1 MELDT
6 TPNYRN
12 RVVQQN
18 SDTNQANAYFLE
30 NDQVYVTV
38 EPYDGFD
45 YGIAYTSDPVIL
57 KNITIPYVYDLKYS
71 SNNTIVD
78 NTLLSGSTLIA
89 SYTPSDLTADQSKVE
104 WYDMS
109 SSEARK
115 VYDGVSLPLTY
126 ILKGKI
132 YSFTVTP
139 YDGTTYGTPIV
150 SPDI

>member
-1 MELDT
+1 M
-6 TPNYRN
+6 
-12 RVVQQN
+12 
-18 SDTNQANAYFLE
+18 
-30 NDQVYVTV
+30 
-38 EPYDGFD
+38 
-45 YGIAYTSDPVIL
+45 IL

-150 SPDI
+150 SPDIYII